1 MKLNPGLA
9 FVLGDGEQRE
19 LIVMSQVRR
28 QTVAVD
34 VGEPF
39 PFGGVGVASSGVFAL
54 KMLELAVNVVSIAW
68 KERKLLVLNGE
79 IVRFLQR
86 SLIYLNINFCILA
99 FLAIISSI

>member
-1 MKLNPGLA
+1 MLYLWNFCLGGTRSAARLNDFLHQMKLNPGLA
-9 FVLGDGEQRE
+9 FVLGDGEQRK

-68 KERKLLVLNGE
+68 KERKLLD
-79 IVRFLQR
+79 
-86 SLIYLNINFCILA
+86 
-99 FLAIISSI
+99 

>member
-1 MKLNPGLA
+1 
-9 FVLGDGEQRE
+9 
-19 LIVMSQVRR
+19 MSQVRR

-68 KERKLLVLNGE
+68 KERKLLD
-79 IVRFLQR
+79 
-86 SLIYLNINFCILA
+86 
-99 FLAIISSI
+99 